1 MQPISPFPF
10 IALCLSLGP
19 AGPGKQD
26 GTTPE
31 ANLHEIPG
39 EEEYPD
45 KGGSE
50 WPMTSSGIRE
60 RIAGILRNPPF
71 SWEDL
76 VWTASSHMVMPALY
90 TALRRYQLLNLLPGD
105 LTAHLEHI
113 WSLNHY
119 RNLRIMDQAREIAG
133 VLSGEGI
140 RPVFLKGAAGL
151 VSGLYPE
158 TADRIMIDIDILV
171 PSGEIDQAAR
181 AIQEMGY
188 RYADEAAVPDLH
200 HHHHYPMMIRD
211 GEVAGIELHH
221 HIMQRRYARMLPE
234 GEIFAGCRPV
244 LDGLAAIPA
253 VRHQILHHFIHDQL
267 VHWQFPNRTQQLRGL
282 YDFFL
287 LSQQEPLSGVAP
299 VPGRLRRR
307 FTAYAALAARSFG
320 HPASLRLPHGWYARG
335 YLYTWDLLQ
344 REEPFYRYLHRALIQ
359 INRYGYLTRF
369 VLSAV
374 HRPDRRRFLV
384 RRLMRVI
391 GMRGKGKQ

>member
-1 MQPISPFPF
+1 MQTISPFQF
-10 IALCLSLGP
+10 IALCLALDPEFSGAKGRPSPELVF
-19 AGPGKQD
+19 PGISSEKK
-26 GTTPE
+26 
-31 ANLHEIPG
+31 N
-39 EEEYPD
+39 PD
-45 KGGSE
+45 EGGS
-50 WPMTSSGIRE
+50 PLPLTRTDLHA
-60 RIAGILRNPPF
+60 RVTDILRNPPF
-71 SWEDL
+71 TWEDL
-76 VWTASSHMVMPALY
+76 VWTASTHLVMPALY
-90 TALRRYQLLNLLPGD
+90 TALRRHGLLHLLPGD
-105 LTAHLEHI
+105 LTAHLENI

-119 RNLRIMDQAREIAG
+119 RNLRILDQAREIAES
-133 VLSGEGI
+133 LSAEGI
-140 RPVFLKGAAGL
+140 RPVFLKGVAGL
-151 VSGLYPE
+151 AGNLYSE
-158 TADRIMIDIDILV
+158 TADRIMIDIDVLV
-171 PSGEIDQAAR
+171 PARDLDQAAR
-181 AIQEMGY
+181 AILKLGY
-188 RYADEAAVPDLH
+188 GYAEDSGEPDPED
-200 HHHHYPMMIRD
+200 HHHYPMMIRE
-211 GEVAGIELHH
+211 GEVAGVELHH
-221 HIMQRRYARMLPE
+221 QVTQRSYARMLPE

-335 YLYTWDLLQ
+335 YLYSWDLLQ
-344 REEPFYRYLHRALIQ
+344 REEPFFRFLHRALIQ